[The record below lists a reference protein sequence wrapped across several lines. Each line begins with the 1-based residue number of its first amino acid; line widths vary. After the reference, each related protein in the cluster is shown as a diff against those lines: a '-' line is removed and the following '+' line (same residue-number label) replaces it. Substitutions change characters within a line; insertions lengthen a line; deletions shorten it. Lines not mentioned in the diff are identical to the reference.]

1 MFISFHH
8 PLPIKSYS
16 QEGSE
21 INYSNTYMLGDK
33 VSKIINPRG
42 NCILISNVCQSSK
55 MILYLETPEKIY
67 LFCDGSTSLIF
78 EEGINSLD
86 LSFFVYETT
95 RSHHMEFLIFNYL

>member
-1 MFISFHH
+1 
-8 PLPIKSYS
+8 
-16 QEGSE
+16 
-21 INYSNTYMLGDK
+21 MLGDK

-95 RSHHMEFLIFNYL
+95 RSHHMEFLIFNYLWNPKKWKCHGLMYIKVTTHDTW